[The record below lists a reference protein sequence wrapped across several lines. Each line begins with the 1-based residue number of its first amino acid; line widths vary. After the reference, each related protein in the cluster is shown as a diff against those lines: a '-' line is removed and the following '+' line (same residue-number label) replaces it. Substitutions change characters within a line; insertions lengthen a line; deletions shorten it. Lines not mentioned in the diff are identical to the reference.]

1 MDCFIG
7 SSVIMVLGYILK
19 SPYLWEMHTVIF
31 IDDVISQIY
40 LKMQHW
46 VRVYVKQELTSDE
59 AG

>member
-1 MDCFIG
+1 
-7 SSVIMVLGYILK
+7 MVLGYILK

>member
-1 MDCFIG
+1 
-7 SSVIMVLGYILK
+7 MVLGYILK

-31 IDDVISQIY
+31 IDDVISDL
-40 LKMQHW
+40 LKNAAW